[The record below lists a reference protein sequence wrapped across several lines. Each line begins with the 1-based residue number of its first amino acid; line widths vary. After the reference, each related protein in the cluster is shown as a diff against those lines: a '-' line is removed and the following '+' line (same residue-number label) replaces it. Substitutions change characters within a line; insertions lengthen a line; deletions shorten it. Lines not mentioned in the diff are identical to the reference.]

1 MTIDCAS
8 RQGSIQHH
16 LGRANRL
23 KESYQVVRENSKMA
37 RERQEDFYNRGTKLV
52 AFQPRDMVY
61 LKEMV
66 NSRKK
71 CAKFGIR

>member
-1 MTIDCAS
+1 
-8 RQGSIQHH
+8 
-16 LGRANRL
+16 
-23 KESYQVVRENSKMA
+23 VVRENSKMA